1 MKKIILT
8 TAAVAALISS
18 AQADFSFADM
28 FKDMKEAAFT
38 LNKDAQDSS
47 AEVSASK
54 NNADTAHSMTTNT
67 QNAGD
72 SSKTIAS
79 K

>member
-8 TAAVAALISS
+8 TAAVAALLTS

-38 LNKDAQDSS
+38 LNKDTQDSS
-47 AEVSASK
+47 AKVSAS
-54 NNADTAHSMTTNT
+54 NNTDAAHSMSAST
-67 QNAGD
+67 QNAAD